1 MKNSRRCQE
10 SQQRGLEKREIE
22 IVEREQLLLVQ
33 QMSYQDWCL
42 EDVKKTT
49 GEKPANSKVFYMLV
63 GFALAVSSVLAM
75 VVYGSH
81 QLSFCESGPPGISS
95 DSVL

>member
-1 MKNSRRCQE
+1 MKNSRRGQE
-10 SQQRGLEKREIE
+10 SQQRRLEKREIE
-22 IVEREQLLLVQ
+22 IAEREQLLLVQ

-42 EDVKKTT
+42 EDVKK
-49 GEKPANSKVFYMLV
+49 KPVKSKVFYMLA
-63 GFALAVSSVLAM
+63 GFVLAVSSVLAV

-81 QLSFCESGPPGISS
+81 QLSFCESRPPGISS